1 MLSNVAYTAVK
12 AKTSLGKSNGAGI
25 SGTNEQKQ
33 QQDESQQQWPESLRR
48 FVERCLAEVEEKDME
63 EMQTQLKEAITTAF
77 SQNLT
82 WKVDWDQKSLPI
94 LELRKSQKRK
104 LEQKFSAQTL
114 NENENRKQKR
124 QKRFDSHLNSST
136 PPTKIETS
144 TPPSNE
150 PIVGRCTKLEKQYFR
165 LTSEPDP
172 ETVRPLHVLEQTLEL
187 LKRKW
192 KEEETNYAYTC
203 DQFKSMRQDLTVQ
216 HIQNEFTVKVYEI
229 HARIALEKG
238 DLGEYN
244 QCQSQLKQL
253 YAQGIGG
260 EHKEFLAYRILYLV
274 HTQNRTEISHL
285 LETMDEE
292 MRQSPAVRHALCVN
306 EAMACGDYHR
316 LFRLYSNA
324 PNMGGYVMDC
334 FITRERLY
342 ALSAICRAY
351 RPTIPMDF
359 VSKELGFQETDDCI
373 EFVNGFGVEPTDDG
387 LKLQTKESFPK
398 FEIARQNAFKK
409 VDIKGQI

>member
-1 MLSNVAYTAVK
+1 MK
-12 AKTSLGKSNGAGI
+12 PKTGLGRSNGAG
-25 SGTNEQKQ
+25 SGTNKQKQ
-33 QQDESQQQWPESLRR
+33 EQEQQWPESLRR

-63 EMQTQLKEAITTAF
+63 EMQKQLKEAITTAF

-82 WKVDWDQKSLPI
+82 WTVDWDQKSLPI

-114 NENENRKQKR
+114 NENDNRKQKR
-124 QKRFDSHLNSST
+124 QKRFEAQLSSST
-136 PPTKIETS
+136 PPPS
-144 TPPSNE
+144 TATTMEAPSTE

-172 ETVRPLHVLEQTLEL
+172 ETVRPLHILEQTLEL

-192 KEEETNYAYTC
+192 KEEETNYAYIC

-253 YAQGIGG
+253 YAQEIDGQ
-260 EHKEFLAYRILYLV
+260 HKEFLAYRILYLV

-285 LETMDEE
+285 LETMNEE
-292 MRQSPAVRHALCVN
+292 SRQSPAVRHALRVN

-316 LFRLYSNA
+316 LFRLYANA

-351 RPTIPMDF
+351 RPAISLDF

-373 EFVNGFGVEPTDDG
+373 EFLNDFGVQPAHGSGDSES

-398 FEIARQNAFKK
+398 LETARQNAFKK